1 MTNELVFTTY
11 SIYDN
16 IEIFEQMIEEANTIW
31 KKTFDN
37 YYEKG
42 MCPFPYLKIGRID
55 NQIVC
60 TCIFESYSE
69 EDTKISCVASYP
81 QNKGYGTRLME
92 YVINYIKN
100 NISDDDII
108 IYIDNDK
115 LDKLSQFYKKFGFEF
130 LYNDE

>member
-1 MTNELVFTTY
+1 M
-11 SIYDN
+11 S
-16 IEIFEQMIEEANTIW
+16 
-31 KKTFDN
+31 
-37 YYEKG
+37 
-42 MCPFPYLKIGRID
+42 FPYLTIGRID